1 MVRFNTVS
9 VLENA
14 AQIGPFLVFT
24 VFYSLELGLH
34 ALLYYI

>member
-1 MVRFNTVS
+1 MTRFNTVS
-9 VLENA
+9 VLEHA

-34 ALLYYI
+34 TSLYYI